1 MLTIGNTH
9 FPHGLSLAPLAGF
22 TDHAMRALCHAYG
35 AEYSVSEMIS
45 AKAVCYGD
53 KKTPTLARLFEK
65 DGPTAI
71 QLFGSEP
78 AFMAEAAKRL
88 YAMSEEAG
96 VLPFAFDINMGCPV
110 PKVAGNGEGSAL
122 MKAPALAAEIVR
134 AMKDAT
140 PLPVTVKIRAGWDE
154 SNKNAPELAK
164 MLEAAGA
171 AAICVHGRTRA
182 EMYSGRADLAV
193 IAAVK
198 VAVQIPVIGNGDVT
212 DGASALRMLRECG
225 CDGIAVGRGAV
236 GNPFVFEEIAAA
248 LEGRAYIPPTGKAR
262 YAAAVAQL
270 RLRAEEKGERTAVLE
285 SRKQMAAFLHDF
297 RNAPAARARIHEAES
312 IADMERE
319 LSVLLS
325 FSPLEPV

>member
-1 MLTIGNTH
+1 MLKIGNMS
-9 FPHGLSLAPLAGF
+9 FAHGLSLAPLAGF
-22 TDHAMRALCHAYG
+22 TDHAMRALCRSHG
-35 AEYSVSEMIS
+35 AEYAVSEMIS

-53 KKTPTLARLFEK
+53 KKTPALARLFPE

-78 AFMAEAAKRL
+78 SFMAEAARRL
-88 YAMSEEAG
+88 YQLSQDAS

-122 MKAPALAAEIVR
+122 MKNPALAAEIVG
-134 AMKDAT
+134 AMVKAT

-154 SNKNAPELAK
+154 DHKNAPELAK

-182 EMYSGRADLAV
+182 EMYSGKADLSV

-198 VAVQIPVIGNGDVT
+198 AAVSVPVIGNGDVT
-212 DGASALRMLRECG
+212 DGESALRMIQKTG

-236 GNPFVFEEIAAA
+236 GNPFVFAQIIAA
-248 LEGRAYIPPTGKAR
+248 LTGREYTPPTGKQR
-262 YAAAVAQL
+262 YEAAVTQL
-270 RLRAEEKGERTAVLE
+270 RLRAEEKGERAAVLE

-297 RNAPAARARIHEAES
+297 KNAPAARARIHEAES

-319 LSVLLS
+319 LAVLLS
-325 FSPLEPV
+325 LE